1 MKPITVRIAARLAWW
16 WRVYFWGVL
25 VFSVLTGGLRPD
37 EGKVRSWARRALRI
51 ECRKVGD

>member
-25 VFSVLTGGLRPD
+25 VFSVLTGLRPD